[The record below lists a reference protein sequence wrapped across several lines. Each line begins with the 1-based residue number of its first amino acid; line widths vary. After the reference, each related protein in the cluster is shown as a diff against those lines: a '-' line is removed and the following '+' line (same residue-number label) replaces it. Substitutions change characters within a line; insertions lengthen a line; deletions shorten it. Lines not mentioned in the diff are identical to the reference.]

1 MFFTLF
7 GCGGGGFIAEADCSG
22 QFNNIK
28 PQDVMTSLSE
38 AVTWLQKRRRWS
50 AADTV
55 WSIHRDNKNLDRA
68 GKGTSDRF
76 FHMAHTDLENLVYFS
91 LMTDTFTQASG
102 RVWDRQGAIPMGG
115 PFSAQAADLRSI
127 WGVKQRIDLMRRL
140 GRLHF
145 TERGHPLWLTPT
157 GNTLSL
163 SQFRDNVMVAARGPT
178 AKHTMK
184 SVTDT
189 LTEIWD
195 LPVLCPCITDT
206 VHTCT
211 TECMTTSVTAMG
223 ITVHLHQAHPPLIYT
238 QPSGLTNTWCLKY
251 SVTMQSPWARDYK
264 HVASIIVSAVL
275 NVQPFLHSWLGV
287 LISITAWCQISL
299 LSGYPRSAVL
309 RALHSAVP
317 RIVSRTPWDVE
328 ATQAWT
334 VHILYSL
341 PSTRDTI
348 FYRLRQWLQGHG
360 LWSGAAYASWHVP
373 HTGPCSE
380 TCADWCYDFPILSAH
395 TPRGDPSQPIPVGP
409 PARGEGDSAFP
420 LLSVHT

>member
-1 MFFTLF
+1 
-7 GCGGGGFIAEADCSG
+7 
-22 QFNNIK
+22 
-28 PQDVMTSLSE
+28 
-38 AVTWLQKRRRWS
+38 
-50 AADTV
+50 
-55 WSIHRDNKNLDRA
+55 
-68 GKGTSDRF
+68 
-76 FHMAHTDLENLVYFS
+76 
-91 LMTDTFTQASG
+91 
-102 RVWDRQGAIPMGG
+102 MGG

-287 LISITAWCQISL
+287 LISITAWCQILL

-360 LWSGAAYASWHVP
+360 LWSGAAYASWHAAYA
-373 HTGPCSE
+373 PCSE

>member
-1 MFFTLF
+1 MGRF
-7 GCGGGGFIAEADCSG
+7 GVLGGGG
-22 QFNNIK
+22 
-28 PQDVMTSLSE
+28 
-38 AVTWLQKRRRWS
+38 
-50 AADTV
+50 
-55 WSIHRDNKNLDRA
+55 
-68 GKGTSDRF
+68 
-76 FHMAHTDLENLVYFS
+76 
-91 LMTDTFTQASG
+91 
-102 RVWDRQGAIPMGG
+102 
-115 PFSAQAADLRSI
+115 
-127 WGVKQRIDLMRRL
+127 
-140 GRLHF
+140 
-145 TERGHPLWLTPT
+145 
-157 GNTLSL
+157 
-163 SQFRDNVMVAARGPT
+163 
-178 AKHTMK
+178 
-184 SVTDT
+184 
-189 LTEIWD
+189 
-195 LPVLCPCITDT
+195 
-206 VHTCT
+206 
-211 TECMTTSVTAMG
+211 
-223 ITVHLHQAHPPLIYT
+223 
-238 QPSGLTNTWCLKY
+238 PSGLTNTWCLKY

>member
-1 MFFTLF
+1 MFAHLNPHSSDFGDMCALYSPFLHQLTMQSSLF
-7 GCGGGGFIAEADCSG
+7 EPGGLRPCPSYTRRRDCINLGLLCSFGGGA
-22 QFNNIK
+22 
-28 PQDVMTSLSE
+28 
-38 AVTWLQKRRRWS
+38 
-50 AADTV
+50 
-55 WSIHRDNKNLDRA
+55 
-68 GKGTSDRF
+68 
-76 FHMAHTDLENLVYFS
+76 
-91 LMTDTFTQASG
+91 
-102 RVWDRQGAIPMGG
+102 
-115 PFSAQAADLRSI
+115 
-127 WGVKQRIDLMRRL
+127 
-140 GRLHF
+140 
-145 TERGHPLWLTPT
+145 
-157 GNTLSL
+157 
-163 SQFRDNVMVAARGPT
+163 
-178 AKHTMK
+178 
-184 SVTDT
+184 
-189 LTEIWD
+189 
-195 LPVLCPCITDT
+195 
-206 VHTCT
+206 
-211 TECMTTSVTAMG
+211 
-223 ITVHLHQAHPPLIYT
+223 
-238 QPSGLTNTWCLKY
+238 
-251 SVTMQSPWARDYK
+251 VTMQSPWARDYK